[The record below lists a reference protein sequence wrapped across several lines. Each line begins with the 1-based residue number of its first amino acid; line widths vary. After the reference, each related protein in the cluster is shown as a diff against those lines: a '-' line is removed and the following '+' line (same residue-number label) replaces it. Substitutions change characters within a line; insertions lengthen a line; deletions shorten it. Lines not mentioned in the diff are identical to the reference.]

1 MGVSCMCLTKNE
13 ARLKLKE
20 FAKDTSKI
28 KLSSHARQRMK
39 ERSISFK
46 QIICCFE
53 YGNITEGPYLNA
65 RGNCLMNVSVTSS
78 GEYITSTVQIKLH
91 ESGDSSI
98 VVTMFKE

>member
-1 MGVSCMCLTKNE
+1 MCLTEKE

-28 KLSSHARQRMK
+28 KLSSHARERMK

-53 YGNITEGPYLNA
+53 HGDITEGPYLNA
-65 RGNCLMNVSVTSS
+65 RGNCLMNITVKSA
-78 GEYITSTVQIKLH
+78 GEYITSTVEIRQN
-91 ESGDSSI
+91 ENGESSI
-98 VVTMFKE
+98 VVTTFKE